1 MAKQFVGKATSY
13 TAEGADA
20 RFIDNDEQ
28 TQALNTLRNEVPGLA
43 DARIEARIEA
53 YKQEA
58 NAKFALNTA
67 LDSLLKA
74 VDAAATYAPK
84 SALEGLLK
92 AADAAATYASKGE
105 LQAAKDVL
113 DKGLKDNADADARR
127 WSVISANKTNVEKL
141 QASMTAVETRV
152 KALEDKPAA
161 PGGQGGGVQA
171 GDTGWV
177 DIAQGQVGAGQYQ
190 YRVVGATMF
199 FRKKGDEWRALPKP
213 ATTVTHIAT
222 LPQTYGKLE
231 RANVQVVKKGDPKQ
245 GNGDVWTS
253 DGSMIEVWPNWTVKY
268 TCMDLQGTYA
278 MDLLKTTVEKP
289 LLTPA
294 QPGGAGGVTE
304 ETLNQKIY
312 ELKTN
317 LEAKITAATSMIAST
332 RAVMSGVNDKVNI
345 LETTVGEHT
354 TRITALENK
363 PGGGAATGAT
373 VLVLGPTEAVPVGT
387 KPGTVIVRRSN

>member
-28 TQALNTLRNEVPGLA
+28 TQALNTLRNEVPDLA
-43 DARIEARIEA
+43 NARIEARIEA
-53 YKQEA
+53 YKQEV
-58 NAKFALNTA
+58 NAKFALKSA
-67 LDSLLKA
+67 LDGLLKA
-74 VDAAATYAPK
+74 ADAASTYAPK
-84 SALEGLLK
+84 AALEGLLK
-92 AADAAATYASKGE
+92 ATDAAATYASKGD
-105 LQAAKDVL
+105 LAAAKDAL
-113 DKGLKDNADADARR
+113 EKGLKDNTEADARR
-127 WSVISANKTNVEKL
+127 WSVISANKTDVADLK
-141 QASMTAVETRV
+141 TRV
-152 KALEDKPAA
+152 KALEDKPAV

-213 ATTVTHIAT
+213 ATTVTHVAT

-231 RANVQVVKKGDPKQ
+231 RASTLVVKKGDPALGK
-245 GNGDVWTS
+245 GDEWTS
-253 DGSMIEVWPNWTVKY
+253 DGSMIEIWPNWTVKY

-294 QPGGAGGVTE
+294 QPGGGVTE
-304 ETLNQKIY
+304 EKLN
-312 ELKTN
+312 ELKTS
-317 LEAKITAATSMIAST
+317 LEAKLTAATSEIAST
-332 RAVMSGVNDKVNI
+332 KAMMSSVKDKVTT
-345 LETTVGEHT
+345 LETMVGEHT
-354 TRITALENK
+354 SKIAALENK
-363 PGGGAATGAT
+363 PGGGGATGAT
-373 VLVLGPTEAVPVGT
+373 VLVLGPTENLPAGT

>member
-28 TQALNTLRNEVPGLA
+28 TQALNTLRNEVPDLA

-53 YKQEA
+53 YKQEV
-58 NAKFALNTA
+58 NAKFALKTA
-67 LDSLLKA
+67 LDGLLKA

-105 LQAAKDVL
+105 LQAAKDAL
-113 DKGLKDNADADARR
+113 DKGLKDNADADSRR
-127 WSVISANKTNVEKL
+127 WSVISANKTDVADLK
-141 QASMTAVETRV
+141 TRV

-171 GDTGWV
+171 GDTGWK
-177 DIAQGQVGAGQYQ
+177 DIETGQVGAGQYQ

-199 FRKKGDEWRALPKP
+199 LRKAGDEWRALPKP
-213 ATTVTHIAT
+213 TKTVTHVAT

-231 RANVQVVKKGDPKQ
+231 RASTLVVKKGDPAQ
-245 GNGDVWTS
+245 GKGDEWTS

-294 QPGGAGGVTE
+294 QSGGGVTE
-304 ETLNQKIY
+304 ETLNQKIN
-312 ELKTN
+312 ELKTG
-317 LEAKITAATSMIAST
+317 LEARITAATSEIAST
-332 RAVMSGVNDKVNI
+332 KAVMSGVKDKVTT
-345 LETTVGEHT
+345 LETTVGDHT

>member
-28 TQALNTLRNEVPGLA
+28 TQALNTLRNEVPDLA
-43 DARIEARIEA
+43 NARIEARIEA
-53 YKQEA
+53 YKQEV
-58 NAKFALNTA
+58 NAKFAL
-67 LDSLLKA
+67 
-74 VDAAATYAPK
+74 K
-84 SALEGLLK
+84 SALDGLLK
-92 AADAAATYASKGE
+92 AADAAATYAPKAALEGLLKATEAAATYASKGD
-105 LQAAKDVL
+105 LAAAKEAL
-113 DKGLKDNADADARR
+113 EKGLKDNTDADARR
-127 WSVISANKTNVEKL
+127 WSVISANKTDVADLK
-141 QASMTAVETRV
+141 TRV

-213 ATTVTHIAT
+213 ATTVTHVAT

-231 RANVQVVKKGDPKQ
+231 RASTLVVKKGDPAQ
-245 GNGDVWTS
+245 GKDDEWTS
-253 DGSMIEVWPNWTVKY
+253 DGSMIEIWPNWAVKY
-268 TCMDLQGTYA
+268 TCLDLQGTYA

-289 LLTPA
+289 LLSPA
-294 QPGGAGGVTE
+294 QPGDGVTE
-304 ETLNQKIY
+304 EKLNK
-312 ELKTN
+312 LKTS
-317 LEAKITAATSMIAST
+317 LEMKIAAAMSEIAST
-332 RAVMSGVNDKVNI
+332 RTLMATVRDKVTT
-345 LETTVGEHT
+345 LETSVKTNT
-354 TRITALENK
+354 DKIAALENK
-363 PGGGAATGAT
+363 PGGGGGATGAT
-373 VLVLGPTEAVPVGT
+373 VLVLGPTENLPAGT

>member
-13 TAEGADA
+13 TVDGAEA

-28 TQALNTLRNEVPGLA
+28 TQALNTLRNEVPDLA
-43 DARIEARIEA
+43 NARIEARIEA
-53 YKQEA
+53 YKQEV
-58 NAKFALNTA
+58 NAKFAL
-67 LDSLLKA
+67 
-74 VDAAATYAPK
+74 K
-84 SALEGLLK
+84 SALDGLLK
-92 AADAAATYASKGE
+92 AADAAATYAPKAALEGLLKATDAAAAYASKGD
-105 LQAAKDVL
+105 LAAAKEAL
-113 DKGLKDNADADARR
+113 EKGMKDNTDADARR
-127 WSVISANKTNVEKL
+127 WSVISANKTDVADLK
-141 QASMTAVETRV
+141 TRV

-161 PGGQGGGVQA
+161 PGGQGGGVQV

-177 DIAQGQVGAGQYQ
+177 DIAAGQVGAGQYQ

-213 ATTVTHIAT
+213 ATIVTHIAT

-231 RANVQVVKKGDPKQ
+231 RASALVVKKGDPNQ
-245 GNGDVWTS
+245 GKGDEWTS
-253 DGSMIEVWPNWTVKY
+253 DGSMIEIWPNWTVKY

-294 QPGGAGGVTE
+294 KPGGGVTE
-304 ETLNQKIY
+304 EKLN
-312 ELKTN
+312 ELRTS
-317 LEAKITAATSMIAST
+317 LEAKITAATSEIAST
-332 RAVMSGVNDKVNI
+332 KTMMSGVKDKVTT

-354 TRITALENK
+354 SKIASLEAK
-363 PGGGAATGAT
+363 PQGGGSGAT
-373 VLVLGPTEAVPVGT
+373 VLVLGPTENLPAGT

>member
-53 YKQEA
+53 YKQEV
-58 NAKFALNTA
+58 NAKFALKTA
-67 LDSLLKA
+67 LDGLLKA

-113 DKGLKDNADADARR
+113 DKGLKDNADADSRR
-127 WSVISANKTNVEKL
+127 WSVISGNKTNVEKL

-152 KALEDKPAA
+152 KALEDA
-161 PGGQGGGVQA
+161 PGGQGQGGGDLKV
-171 GDTGWV
+171 GDTGWK
-177 DIAQGQVGAGQYQ
+177 DIETGQVGAGQYQ

-199 FRKKGDEWRALPKP
+199 LRRAGDEWRALPKP
-213 ATTVTHIAT
+213 TKAVTHVAT

-231 RANVQVVKKGDPKQ
+231 RASTLVVKKGDPALGK
-245 GNGDVWTS
+245 GDEWIS
-253 DGSMIEVWPNWTVKY
+253 DGSMIEIWPNWTMKY

-289 LLTPA
+289 LISPA
-294 QPGGAGGVTE
+294 GAGGGIAE
-304 ETLNQKIY
+304 ETLNQKLDALRTSLEMQIKANSG
-312 ELKTN
+312 ELAGIKAQVSGTKSKV
-317 LEAKITAATSMIAST
+317 EA
-332 RAVMSGVNDKVNI
+332 
-345 LETTVGEHT
+345 LETKVT
-354 TRITALENK
+354 TLENK
-363 PGGGAATGAT
+363 PAGTGT
-373 VLVLGPTEAVPVGT
+373 PLLVLGPTEAVPAGT

>member
-28 TQALNTLRNEVPGLA
+28 TQALNTLRNEVPDLA
-43 DARIEARIEA
+43 NARIEARIEA
-53 YKQEA
+53 YKQEV
-58 NAKFALNTA
+58 NAKFALKTA
-67 LDSLLKA
+67 LDGLLKA

-113 DKGLKDNADADARR
+113 DKGLKDNADADSQR
-127 WSVISANKTNVEKL
+127 WSVISGNKTNIEKL

-152 KALEDKPAA
+152 KALEDA
-161 PGGQGGGVQA
+161 PQGGGGAGGGLTV
-171 GDTGWV
+171 GDTGWK
-177 DIAQGQVGAGQYQ
+177 DIETGQVGAGQYQ

-199 FRKKGDEWRALPKP
+199 LRKAGDEWRALPKP
-213 ATTVTHIAT
+213 TRTVTHVAT

-231 RANVQVVKKGDPKQ
+231 RASTLVVKKGDPAQ
-245 GNGDVWTS
+245 GKGDEWTS
-253 DGSMIEVWPNWTVKY
+253 DGSMIEIWPNWTVKY
-268 TCMDLQGTYA
+268 TCMDLQGVYA

-289 LLTPA
+289 LISPA
-294 QPGGAGGVTE
+294 GAGGGITE
-304 ETLNQKIY
+304 ETLNQKLND
-312 ELKTN
+312 LKTS
-317 LEAKITAATSMIAST
+317 LEAQIRAVQSEAAGT
-332 RAVMSGVNDKVNI
+332 RAQVSTLNMKIED
-345 LETTVGEHT
+345 HT

-363 PGGGAATGAT
+363 PAGGGTPL
-373 VLVLGPTEAVPVGT
+373 LVLGPTEAVPAGT

>member
-13 TAEGADA
+13 TVDGAEA

-53 YKQEA
+53 YKQEV
-58 NAKFALNTA
+58 NAKFAL
-67 LDSLLKA
+67 
-74 VDAAATYAPK
+74 K
-84 SALEGLLK
+84 SALDGLLK
-92 AADAAATYASKGE
+92 AADAAATYAPKAALEGLLKATDAAATYVSKGD
-105 LQAAKDVL
+105 LAAAKEAL
-113 DKGLKDNADADARR
+113 EKGLKENSDADARR
-127 WSVISANKTNVEKL
+127 WSVISANKTDVADLK
-141 QASMTAVETRV
+141 TRV
-152 KALEDKPAA
+152 KALEDKPVA

-177 DIAQGQVGAGQYQ
+177 DIAAGQVGAGQYQ

-213 ATTVTHIAT
+213 ATTVTHVAT

-231 RANVQVVKKGDPKQ
+231 RASALVVKKGK
-245 GNGDVWTS
+245 GDEWTS
-253 DGSMIEVWPNWTVKY
+253 DGSMIEIWPNWTVKY

-294 QPGGAGGVTE
+294 QPGGGVTE
-304 ETLNQKIY
+304 EKLN
-312 ELKTN
+312 ELKTG
-317 LEAKITAATSMIAST
+317 LEAKITAATSEIAST
-332 RAVMSGVNDKVNI
+332 RTVMSGVKDKVTT

-354 TRITALENK
+354 SKIAALENK
-363 PGGGAATGAT
+363 PGGVGTGAT
-373 VLVLGPTEAVPVGT
+373 VLVLGPTENLPAGT
-387 KPGTVIVRRSN
+387 KPGTVIVRRSK

>member
-28 TQALNTLRNEVPGLA
+28 AQALNTLRNEVPSLA

-53 YKQEA
+53 YKQEV
-58 NAKFALNTA
+58 NAKFAL
-67 LDSLLKA
+67 
-74 VDAAATYAPK
+74 K

-92 AADAAATYASKGE
+92 AADAAATYAPKAALEGLLKATDAAAAYASKGD
-105 LQAAKDVL
+105 LASAKEVL
-113 DKGLKDNADADARR
+113 EKSLKDNADADARR
-127 WSVISANKTNVEKL
+127 WSVISANKTDVADLK
-141 QASMTAVETRV
+141 TRV

-199 FRKKGDEWRALPKP
+199 FRKKGDEWRALSKP
-213 ATTVTHIAT
+213 ATTVTHVAT

-231 RANVQVVKKGDPKQ
+231 RASTLVVKKGDPKQ
-245 GNGDVWTS
+245 GKGDEWTS
-253 DGSMIEVWPNWTVKY
+253 DGSMIEIWPNWTVKY

-294 QPGGAGGVTE
+294 QPGGGVTE
-304 ETLNQKIY
+304 EKLN
-312 ELKTN
+312 ELKTS
-317 LEAKITAATSMIAST
+317 LEAKIAAATSEIAHT
-332 RAVMSGVNDKVNI
+332 KAVMNSVRGEVTI

-354 TRITALENK
+354 SKIAALENK
-363 PGGGAATGAT
+363 LGGGGAT
-373 VLVLGPTEAVPVGT
+373 VLVLGPTENLPAGT

>member
-28 TQALNTLRNEVPGLA
+28 TQALNTLRNEVPDLA
-43 DARIEARIEA
+43 NARIEARIEA
-53 YKQEA
+53 YKQEV
-58 NAKFALNTA
+58 NARFALKSA
-67 LDSLLKA
+67 LDGLLKA
-74 VDAAATYAPK
+74 TDAAATYAPK
-84 SALEGLLK
+84 AALEGLLK
-92 AADAAATYASKGE
+92 ATDAAATYASKGD
-105 LQAAKDVL
+105 LAAAKEAL
-113 DKGLKDNADADARR
+113 EKGLKENTDADARR
-127 WSVISANKTNVEKL
+127 WSIISANKTDVTDLK
-141 QASMTAVETRV
+141 TRV
-152 KALEDKPAA
+152 KALEDKPAT

-213 ATTVTHIAT
+213 ATTVTHVAT

-231 RANVQVVKKGDPKQ
+231 RASTLVVKKGDPKQ
-245 GNGDVWTS
+245 GKGDEWTS
-253 DGSMIEVWPNWTVKY
+253 DGSMIEIWPNWTVRY
-268 TCMDLQGTYA
+268 TCLDLQGTYA

-294 QPGGAGGVTE
+294 QPGGGVTE
-304 ETLNQKIY
+304 DKLN
-312 ELKTN
+312 ELKTS
-317 LEAKITAATSMIAST
+317 LEAKIAAATAEIAST
-332 RAVMSGVNDKVNI
+332 KARMTWVTGKVTT

-354 TRITALENK
+354 SRITALENK
-363 PGGGAATGAT
+363 PGGGGTTGAT
-373 VLVLGPTEAVPVGT
+373 VLVLGPTENLPAGT

>member
-13 TAEGADA
+13 TVDGAEA

-28 TQALNTLRNEVPGLA
+28 TQALNTLRNEVPDLA
-43 DARIEARIEA
+43 NARIEARIEA
-53 YKQEA
+53 YKQEV
-58 NAKFALNTA
+58 NAKFALKSA
-67 LDSLLKA
+67 LDGLLKA
-74 VDAAATYAPK
+74 ADAAAAYAPK
-84 SALEGLLK
+84 AALEGLLK
-92 AADAAATYASKGE
+92 AADAAATYASKGD
-105 LQAAKDVL
+105 LAAAKEAL
-113 DKGLKDNADADARR
+113 EKGLKDNTDADARR
-127 WSVISANKTNVEKL
+127 WSVISANKTDVADLK
-141 QASMTAVETRV
+141 TRV

-199 FRKKGDEWRALPKP
+199 FRKKGDEWRPLPKP
-213 ATTVTHIAT
+213 ATTVTHVAT

-231 RANVQVVKKGDPKQ
+231 RASTLVVKRGDPKQ
-245 GNGDVWTS
+245 GKQDEWTS
-253 DGSMIEVWPNWTVKY
+253 DGSMIEIWPNWTVKY
-268 TCMDLQGTYA
+268 TCMDLQGIYA

-294 QPGGAGGVTE
+294 QPGGGVTE
-304 ETLNQKIY
+304 EKLN
-312 ELKTN
+312 ELKTS
-317 LEAKITAATSMIAST
+317 LEAKITAATSEIAST
-332 RAVMSGVNDKVNI
+332 KAQMSSVREKVTS

-354 TRITALENK
+354 SKITALENK
-363 PGGGAATGAT
+363 PGGGGTTGAT
-373 VLVLGPTEAVPVGT
+373 VLVLGPTENLPAGT

>member
-28 TQALNTLRNEVPGLA
+28 TQALNTLRNEVPDLA
-43 DARIEARIEA
+43 NARIEARIEA
-53 YKQEA
+53 YKQEV
-58 NAKFALNTA
+58 NAKFALKSA
-67 LDSLLKA
+67 LDGLLKA
-74 VDAAATYAPK
+74 TDAAAAYAPK
-84 SALEGLLK
+84 AALEGLLK
-92 AADAAATYASKGE
+92 AADAAATYASKGD
-105 LQAAKDVL
+105 LAAAKEAL
-113 DKGLKDNADADARR
+113 EKGLKDNTDADARR
-127 WSVISANKTNVEKL
+127 WSVISANKTDVADLK
-141 QASMTAVETRV
+141 TRV

-213 ATTVTHIAT
+213 AAANTHIAT

-231 RANVQVVKKGDPKQ
+231 RASVLVVKKDGD
-245 GNGDVWTS
+245 NWLS
-253 DGSMIEVWPNWTVKY
+253 DGSMVEVWPNWTVKY
-268 TCMDLQGTYA
+268 SCKDLQGIYA
-278 MDLLKTTVEKP
+278 MDLLKTSVEKP

-294 QPGGAGGVTE
+294 QPGGGVTE
-304 ETLNQKIY
+304 EKLN
-312 ELKTN
+312 ELKTS
-317 LEAKITAATSMIAST
+317 LEAKIAAATSEITST
-332 RAVMSGVNDKVNI
+332 RAMMSGVRDKVTT

-354 TRITALENK
+354 SKIAALEAK
-363 PGGGAATGAT
+363 PGGGAGTGAT
-373 VLVLGPTEAVPVGT
+373 VLVLGPTENLPAGT

>member
-28 TQALNTLRNEVPGLA
+28 TQALNTLRNEVPDLA
-43 DARIEARIEA
+43 NARIEARIEA
-53 YKQEA
+53 YKQEV
-58 NAKFALNTA
+58 NAKFAL
-67 LDSLLKA
+67 
-74 VDAAATYAPK
+74 K
-84 SALEGLLK
+84 SALDGLLK
-92 AADAAATYASKGE
+92 AADAAATYAPKAALEGLLKATDAAAAYASKGD
-105 LQAAKDVL
+105 LAAAKEAL
-113 DKGLKDNADADARR
+113 EKGLKDNTDADARR
-127 WSVISANKTNVEKL
+127 WSVISANKTDVADLK
-141 QASMTAVETRV
+141 TRV

-213 ATTVTHIAT
+213 AAANTHIAT

-231 RANVQVVKKGDPKQ
+231 RASTLVVKKGDPAQ
-245 GNGDVWTS
+245 GKGDEWTS
-253 DGSMIEVWPNWTVKY
+253 DGSMVEIWPNWTVKY
-268 TCMDLQGTYA
+268 TCLDLQGTYA

-294 QPGGAGGVTE
+294 QPGGGVTE
-304 ETLNQKIY
+304 EKLN
-312 ELKTN
+312 ELKTS
-317 LEAKITAATSMIAST
+317 LETKITAATHEIAST
-332 RAVMSGVNDKVNI
+332 RVTMNSVRDKVTT

-354 TRITALENK
+354 SRITALENK
-363 PGGGAATGAT
+363 PGGGAGTGAT
-373 VLVLGPTEAVPVGT
+373 VLVLGPTENLPAGT

>member
-13 TAEGADA
+13 TVDGAEA

-53 YKQEA
+53 YKQEV
-58 NAKFALNTA
+58 NAKFAL
-67 LDSLLKA
+67 
-74 VDAAATYAPK
+74 K
-84 SALEGLLK
+84 SALDGLLK
-92 AADAAATYASKGE
+92 AADAAATYAPKAALEGLLKATDAAAAYASKGD
-105 LQAAKDVL
+105 LAAAKEAL
-113 DKGLKDNADADARR
+113 EKGLKENTDADARR
-127 WSVISANKTNVEKL
+127 WSVISANKTDVADLK
-141 QASMTAVETRV
+141 TRV

-213 ATTVTHIAT
+213 ATTVTHVAT

-231 RANVQVVKKGDPKQ
+231 RASTLVVKKGDPKQ
-245 GNGDVWTS
+245 GKGDEWTS

-294 QPGGAGGVTE
+294 QPGGGVTE
-304 ETLNQKIY
+304 EKLN
-312 ELKTN
+312 ELKTS
-317 LEAKITAATSMIAST
+317 LEMKISAATSEIAST
-332 RAVMSGVNDKVNI
+332 KAMMSGVKDKVTT

-354 TRITALENK
+354 RKIAALENK
-363 PGGGAATGAT
+363 PGGGAGTGAT
-373 VLVLGPTEAVPVGT
+373 VLVLGPTENLPAGT

>member
-43 DARIEARIEA
+43 NARIEARIEA
-53 YKQEA
+53 YKQEV
-58 NAKFALNTA
+58 NAKFALKSA
-67 LDSLLKA
+67 LDGLLKA

-105 LQAAKDVL
+105 LQAAKDAL
-113 DKGLKDNADADARR
+113 DKGLKDNADADSRR
-127 WSVISANKTNVEKL
+127 WSVISGNKTNVEKL

-161 PGGQGGGVQA
+161 PGGQGGGVQV
-171 GDTGWV
+171 GDTGWK
-177 DIAQGQVGAGQYQ
+177 DIETGQVGAGQYQ

-199 FRKKGDEWRALPKP
+199 LRKAGDEWRSLPKP
-213 ATTVTHIAT
+213 TKTVTHVAT

-231 RANVQVVKKGDPKQ
+231 RASTLVVKKGDPAQ
-245 GNGDVWTS
+245 GKGDEWTS
-253 DGSMIEVWPNWTVKY
+253 DGSMIEIWPNWTVKY
-268 TCMDLQGTYA
+268 TCMDLQGVYA

-289 LLTPA
+289 LISSA
-294 QPGGAGGVTE
+294 GAGGGVTE
-304 ETLNQKIY
+304 EALNQKLND
-312 ELKTN
+312 LKTS
-317 LEAKITAATSMIAST
+317 LEAQIRANSSELASVK
-332 RAVMSGVNDKVNI
+332 AQMSGTKTKVET
-345 LETTVGEHT
+345 LETKV
-354 TRITALENK
+354 TALENK
-363 PGGGAATGAT
+363 PAGTGT
-373 VLVLGPTEAVPVGT
+373 PLLVLGPTEAVPVGT

>member
-13 TAEGADA
+13 TVDGAEA

-28 TQALNTLRNEVPGLA
+28 TQALNTLRNEVPDLA
-43 DARIEARIEA
+43 NARIEARIEA
-53 YKQEA
+53 YKQEV
-58 NAKFALNTA
+58 NAKFALKNA
-67 LDSLLKA
+67 LDGLLKA
-74 VDAAATYAPK
+74 TDAAATYAPK
-84 SALEGLLK
+84 AALEGLLK
-92 AADAAATYASKGE
+92 ATDAAATYASKGD
-105 LQAAKDVL
+105 LAAAKEAL
-113 DKGLKDNADADARR
+113 EKGLRDNTDADARR
-127 WSVISANKTNVEKL
+127 WSVISANKTDVADLK
-141 QASMTAVETRV
+141 TRV

-213 ATTVTHIAT
+213 ATTVTHVAT

-231 RANVQVVKKGDPKQ
+231 RASTLVVKKGDPKQ
-245 GNGDVWTS
+245 GKGDEWTS
-253 DGSMIEVWPNWTVKY
+253 DGSMIEIWPNWTVKY
-268 TCMDLQGTYA
+268 TCLDLQGTYA

-294 QPGGAGGVTE
+294 QPGGGVTE
-304 ETLNQKIY
+304 EKLN
-312 ELKTN
+312 ELKTS
-317 LEAKITAATSMIAST
+317 LEAKITAVTSEVAST
-332 RAVMSGVNDKVNI
+332 KAMMSGVRDKVTT

-354 TRITALENK
+354 TKIAALENK
-363 PGGGAATGAT
+363 PGGGGSGAT
-373 VLVLGPTEAVPVGT
+373 VLVLGPTENLPAGT

>member
-28 TQALNTLRNEVPGLA
+28 MQALNMLRNEVPDLA
-43 DARIEARIEA
+43 NARIEARIEA
-53 YKQEA
+53 YKQEV
-58 NAKFALNTA
+58 NAKFALKTA
-67 LDSLLKA
+67 LDGLLKA

-105 LQAAKDVL
+105 LQAAKDAL
-113 DKGLKDNADADARR
+113 DKGLKDNADADSQR
-127 WSVISANKTNVEKL
+127 WSVISGNKTNVEKL
-141 QASMTAVETRV
+141 QGSMTAVEARV
-152 KALEDKPAA
+152 KALEAA
-161 PGGQGGGVQA
+161 PQGGGGGLKV
-171 GDTGWV
+171 GDTGWK
-177 DIAQGQVGAGQYQ
+177 DIETGQVGAGQYQ

-199 FRKKGDEWRALPKP
+199 FRKAGDEWRALPKP
-213 ATTVTHIAT
+213 KATVTHIAT

-231 RANVQVVKKGDPKQ
+231 RASTLVVKKGDPAQGKQ
-245 GNGDVWTS
+245 DEWTS
-253 DGSMIEVWPNWTVKY
+253 DGSMIELWPNWTVKY
-268 TCMDLQGTYA
+268 TCMDLQGVYA

-289 LLTPA
+289 LISPV
-294 QPGGAGGVTE
+294 GAGGGITE
-304 ETLNQKIY
+304 ETLNQKLDT
-312 ELKTN
+312 LKTS
-317 LEAKITAATSMIAST
+317 LEAQIRAAQSEAASIK
-332 RAVMSGVNDKVNI
+332 AQMSTLSTKV
-345 LETTVGEHT
+345 EAHE

-373 VLVLGPTEAVPVGT
+373 VLVLGPTEAVPAGT

>member
-28 TQALNTLRNEVPGLA
+28 TQALNTLRNEVPDLA
-43 DARIEARIEA
+43 NARIEARIEA
-53 YKQEA
+53 YKQEV
-58 NAKFALNTA
+58 NARFAL
-67 LDSLLKA
+67 
-74 VDAAATYAPK
+74 K
-84 SALEGLLK
+84 SALDGLLK
-92 AADAAATYASKGE
+92 AADAAAAYAPKAALEGLLKASDAAATYAAKGD
-105 LQAAKDVL
+105 LTAAKEAL
-113 DKGLKDNADADARR
+113 EKGLKDNTDADARR
-127 WSVISANKTNVEKL
+127 WSVISANKTDVADLK
-141 QASMTAVETRV
+141 TRV
-152 KALEDKPAA
+152 KALEDKPAV

-213 ATTVTHIAT
+213 AVMNTHIAT

-231 RANVQVVKKGDPKQ
+231 RASVLVVKKDGD
-245 GNGDVWTS
+245 NWTS

-268 TCMDLQGTYA
+268 TCKDLQGVYA
-278 MDLLKTTVEKP
+278 MDLLVTSVEKP

-294 QPGGAGGVTE
+294 QPGGTGGVTE
-304 ETLNQKIY
+304 EKLNQKIN
-312 ELKTN
+312 ELKTS
-317 LEAKITAATSMIAST
+317 LEAKITAATTDIAST
-332 RAVMSGVNDKVNI
+332 RAVMSGVRDKVTT
-345 LETTVGEHT
+345 LETTVGDHT

-373 VLVLGPTEAVPVGT
+373 VLVLGPTEAVPAGT

>member
-28 TQALNTLRNEVPGLA
+28 TQALNTLRNEVPDLA
-43 DARIEARIEA
+43 NARIEARIEA
-53 YKQEA
+53 YKQEV
-58 NAKFALNTA
+58 NAKFALKTA
-67 LDSLLKA
+67 LDGLLKV

-105 LQAAKDVL
+105 LATAKETL
-113 DKGLKDNADADARR
+113 EKALKENSDADSRR
-127 WSVISANKTNVEKL
+127 WSVISGNKTAVDGLKT
-141 QASMTAVETRV
+141 SMTAVEARV
-152 KALEDKPAA
+152 KALEDKP
-161 PGGQGGGVQA
+161 GGGGGPLQV

-199 FRKKGDEWRALPKP
+199 IRKAGDEWRALPKP
-213 ATTVTHIAT
+213 TKTTTHVAT

-231 RANVQVVKKGDPKQ
+231 RASTLVVKKGDPAQ
-245 GNGDVWTS
+245 GKGDEWTS
-253 DGSMIEVWPNWTVKY
+253 DGSMIELWPNWTVKY
-268 TCMDLQGTYA
+268 TCLDLQGVYA

-289 LLTPA
+289 LIT
-294 QPGGAGGVTE
+294 PGGAGGGITE
-304 ETLNQKIY
+304 ETLNKKIND
-312 ELKTN
+312 LKTS
-317 LEAKITAATSMIAST
+317 LEAQIRSVQNETAST
-332 RAVMSGVNDKVNI
+332 KARVSDAVNKVAA
-345 LETTVGEHT
+345 LEPRV
-354 TRITALENK
+354 TALENK
-363 PGGGAATGAT
+363 PAGTGAQL
-373 VLVLGPTEAVPVGT
+373 LVLGPTEAVPAGT

>member
-53 YKQEA
+53 YKQEV
-58 NAKFALNTA
+58 NAKFALKTA
-67 LDSLLKA
+67 LDGLLKA

-105 LQAAKDVL
+105 LQAAKDTL
-113 DKGLKDNADADARR
+113 DKGLKDNADADSRR
-127 WSVISANKTNVEKL
+127 WSVISGNKTNVERL

-152 KALEDKPAA
+152 KALEDA
-161 PGGQGGGVQA
+161 PGGAGGGLKV
-171 GDTGWV
+171 GDTGWK
-177 DIAQGQVGAGQYQ
+177 DIETGQVGAGQYQ

-199 FRKKGDEWRALPKP
+199 LRKAGEEWRALPKP
-213 ATTVTHIAT
+213 TKTVTLVAT

-231 RANVQVVKKGDPKQ
+231 RASTLVVKKGDPAQ
-245 GNGDVWTS
+245 GKGDEWTS
-253 DGSMIEVWPNWTVKY
+253 DGSMIEIWPNWTVKY
-268 TCMDLQGTYA
+268 TCMDLQGVYA

-289 LLTPA
+289 LISPA
-294 QPGGAGGVTE
+294 GAGGGVTE
-304 ETLNQKIY
+304 ETLNQKIND
-312 ELKTN
+312 LKTS
-317 LEAKITAATSMIAST
+317 LELQI
-332 RAVMSGVNDKVNI
+332 RAVQSEVAGVKAQMSSTKTKVDT
-345 LETTVGEHT
+345 LETKV
-354 TRITALENK
+354 TALENK
-363 PGGGAATGAT
+363 PAGSGTPL
-373 VLVLGPTEAVPVGT
+373 LVLGPTEAVPAGT

>member
-13 TAEGADA
+13 TVDGAEA

-53 YKQEA
+53 YKQEV
-58 NAKFALNTA
+58 NAKFAL
-67 LDSLLKA
+67 
-74 VDAAATYAPK
+74 K
-84 SALEGLLK
+84 SALDGLLK
-92 AADAAATYASKGE
+92 AADAAATYAPKAALEGLLKATDAAAAYASKGD
-105 LQAAKDVL
+105 LAAAKEAL
-113 DKGLKDNADADARR
+113 EKGLKDNTDADARR
-127 WSVISANKTNVEKL
+127 WSIISANKTDVADLK
-141 QASMTAVETRV
+141 TRV

-171 GDTGWV
+171 GDTGWM

-213 ATTVTHIAT
+213 ATTVTHVAT

-231 RANVQVVKKGDPKQ
+231 RASTLVVKKGDPKQ
-245 GNGDVWTS
+245 GKGDEWTS
-253 DGSMIEVWPNWTVKY
+253 DGSMIEIWPNWTVRY

-294 QPGGAGGVTE
+294 QPGGGVTE
-304 ETLNQKIY
+304 ERLN
-312 ELKTN
+312 ELKAS
-317 LEAKITAATSMIAST
+317 LEMKITAATSEIAST
-332 RAVMSGVNDKVNI
+332 RAVMSVVRDKVTT

-354 TRITALENK
+354 SKIAALENK
-363 PGGGAATGAT
+363 PGGGGATGAT
-373 VLVLGPTEAVPVGT
+373 VLVLGPTENLPAGT

>member
-13 TAEGADA
+13 TTEGADA

-53 YKQEA
+53 YKQEV
-58 NAKFALNTA
+58 NAKFALKTA
-67 LDSLLKA
+67 LDGLLKA
-74 VDAAATYAPK
+74 TDAAATYAPK
-84 SALEGLLK
+84 AALEGLLK
-92 AADAAATYASKGE
+92 ASDAAATYAAKGD
-105 LQAAKDVL
+105 LAAAKEAL
-113 DKGLKDNADADARR
+113 EKGLEDNADADARR
-127 WSVISANKTNVEKL
+127 WSVISTNKTDVADLK
-141 QASMTAVETRV
+141 TRV
-152 KALEDKPAA
+152 KALEDKPVA

-213 ATTVTHIAT
+213 AAMNTHIAT

-231 RANVQVVKKGDPKQ
+231 RATVLVVKKDGD
-245 GNGDVWTS
+245 NWTS

-268 TCMDLQGTYA
+268 TCKDLQGVYA
-278 MDLLKTTVEKP
+278 MDLLMTSVEKP

-294 QPGGAGGVTE
+294 QPGGGVTE
-304 ETLNQKIY
+304 ETLNQKIN
-312 ELKTN
+312 ELKTG
-317 LEAKITAATSMIAST
+317 LEAKISAATAEIAST
-332 RAVMSGVNDKVNI
+332 KARVAEVKDKVTS

-354 TRITALENK
+354 SKIAALENK

-373 VLVLGPTEAVPVGT
+373 VLVLGPTEAVPAGT

>member
-1 MAKQFVGKATSY
+1 MTKQFVGKATSY
-13 TAEGADA
+13 TVDGAEA

-28 TQALNTLRNEVPGLA
+28 TQALNALRNEVPGLA

-53 YKQEA
+53 YKQEV
-58 NAKFALNTA
+58 NAKFAL
-67 LDSLLKA
+67 
-74 VDAAATYAPK
+74 K
-84 SALEGLLK
+84 SALDGLLK
-92 AADAAATYASKGE
+92 AADAAAAYAPKAALEGLLKASDAAATYAAKGD
-105 LQAAKDVL
+105 LAAAKEAL
-113 DKGLKDNADADARR
+113 EKGLKDNADADARR
-127 WSVISANKTNVEKL
+127 WSVISANKTDVADLK
-141 QASMTAVETRV
+141 TRV

-231 RANVQVVKKGDPKQ
+231 RASTLVVKKGDPKQ
-245 GNGDVWTS
+245 GKGDEWTS
-253 DGSMIEVWPNWTVKY
+253 DGSMIEIWPNWTVKY

-294 QPGGAGGVTE
+294 QPGGGVTE
-304 ETLNQKIY
+304 EKLNQKID
-312 ELKTN
+312 ELKTG
-317 LEAKITAATSMIAST
+317 LEAKITAATTEIAST
-332 RAVMSGVNDKVNI
+332 KAVMSGVKDKVTT
-345 LETTVGEHT
+345 LETKVAE
-354 TRITALENK
+354 LEKK

-373 VLVLGPTEAVPVGT
+373 VLVLGPTEAVPAGT
-387 KPGTVIVRRSN
+387 KSGTVIVRRSN

>member
-28 TQALNTLRNEVPGLA
+28 TQALNALRNEVPGLA

-53 YKQEA
+53 YKQEV
-58 NAKFALNTA
+58 NAKFALKTA
-67 LDSLLKA
+67 LDGLLKA

-105 LQAAKDVL
+105 LQAAKDAL
-113 DKGLKDNADADARR
+113 DKGLKDNADADSRR
-127 WSVISANKTNVEKL
+127 WSVISGNKTNVEKL

-161 PGGQGGGVQA
+161 PGGQGGGVQV
-171 GDTGWV
+171 GDTGWK
-177 DIAQGQVGAGQYQ
+177 DIETGQVGAGQYQ

-199 FRKKGDEWRALPKP
+199 LRKAGDEWRALPKP
-213 ATTVTHIAT
+213 TKTVTHVAT

-231 RANVQVVKKGDPKQ
+231 RASTLVVKKGDPAQ
-245 GNGDVWTS
+245 GKGDEWTS
-253 DGSMIEVWPNWTVKY
+253 DGSMVEIWPNWIMKY
-268 TCMDLQGTYA
+268 TCMDLQGVYA

-289 LLTPA
+289 LISPA
-294 QPGGAGGVTE
+294 GAGGGITD
-304 ETLNQKIY
+304 ETLNRKIND
-312 ELKTN
+312 LKTS
-317 LEAKITAATSMIAST
+317 LEGQIKANSSELASIKAQASSTTGKIET
-332 RAVMSGVNDKVNI
+332 
-345 LETTVGEHT
+345 LETKV
-354 TRITALENK
+354 TALENK
-363 PGGGAATGAT
+363 PGGTPL
-373 VLVLGPTEAVPVGT
+373 LVLGPTEAVPVGT

>member
-13 TAEGADA
+13 TVDGAEA

-28 TQALNTLRNEVPGLA
+28 TQALNTLRNEVPDLA
-43 DARIEARIEA
+43 NARIEARIEA
-53 YKQEA
+53 YKQEV
-58 NAKFALNTA
+58 NAKFAL
-67 LDSLLKA
+67 
-74 VDAAATYAPK
+74 K
-84 SALEGLLK
+84 SALDGLLK
-92 AADAAATYASKGE
+92 AADAAATYAPKAALEGLLKATDAAATYASKGD
-105 LQAAKDVL
+105 LAAAKEAL
-113 DKGLKDNADADARR
+113 EKGLKDNTDADARR
-127 WSVISANKTNVEKL
+127 WGVVSANKTDVADLK
-141 QASMTAVETRV
+141 TRV

-213 ATTVTHIAT
+213 ATTVTHVAT

-231 RANVQVVKKGDPKQ
+231 RASTLVVKKGDPKQ
-245 GNGDVWTS
+245 GKGDEWTS
-253 DGSMIEVWPNWTVKY
+253 DGSMIEIWPNWTVKY
-268 TCMDLQGTYA
+268 TCVDLQGTYA

-289 LLTPA
+289 LLSPA
-294 QPGGAGGVTE
+294 QPGGGVTE
-304 ETLNQKIY
+304 EKLN

-317 LEAKITAATSMIAST
+317 LEAKITAATSEIAST
-332 RAVMSGVNDKVNI
+332 KAQMVGVADKVTI
-345 LETTVGEHT
+345 LETTVREHT
-354 TRITALENK
+354 SKIAALENK
-363 PGGGAATGAT
+363 PGGGGGATGAT
-373 VLVLGPTEAVPVGT
+373 VLVLGPTENLPAGT